1 MPTELRKC
9 DVKNAP
15 KCLSVLAGPRQSCQ
29 DEPMPPTQERD
40 YERLATIAR
49 RRRAELGLAL
59 NDVNA
64 KAGGLS
70 NRTWQRVEKGLEIRE
85 TNYVKI
91 DGLLK
96 WAPGSCLRVLDGG
109 DPIPVSDMADAD
121 AASVQKSPVPQ
132 EVIDEQALETIQLAL
147 IATAKGTTAEEIR
160 RMSER
165 AVRDLRER
173 GLI

>member
-1 MPTELRKC
+1 MPRA
-9 DVKNAP
+9 D
-15 KCLSVLAGPRQSCQ
+15 
-29 DEPMPPTQERD
+29 ERD

-59 NDVNA
+59 NDMNA

-96 WAPGSCLRVLDGG
+96 WAPGSCIAVLEGG
-109 DPIPVSDMADAD
+109 TPTPAVGMTD
-121 AASVQKSPVPQ
+121 AAAPDVQKSPVPK
-132 EVIDEQALETIQLAL
+132 ELIDEEVRNTVQLAL

-160 RMSER
+160 RMSEKV
-165 AVRDLRER
+165 VRDLRER

>member
-1 MPTELRKC
+1 MPSAE
-9 DVKNAP
+9 D
-15 KCLSVLAGPRQSCQ
+15 
-29 DEPMPPTQERD
+29 RD
-40 YERLATIAR
+40 YAKLAKLAR

-91 DGLLK
+91 DGLLR
-96 WAPGSCLRVLDGG
+96 WAPGSCLAVLDGG
-109 DPIPVSDMADAD
+109 EPTPVDRIADSPD
-121 AASVQKSPVPQ
+121 VQKSPLPP
-132 EVIDEQALETIQLAL
+132 EVLDAEARDIVQLAL
-147 IATAKGTTAEEIR
+147 IATAKGTSAEEIR
-160 RMSER
+160 EMSER
-165 AVRDLRER
+165 VVRDLRER

>member
-1 MPTELRKC
+1 
-9 DVKNAP
+9 
-15 KCLSVLAGPRQSCQ
+15 
-29 DEPMPPTQERD
+29 MPPTHERD
-40 YERLATIAR
+40 YEGLARIAK

-91 DGLLK
+91 DGLLR

-109 DPIPVSDMADAD
+109 EPIPVSDLDEP
-121 AASVQKSPVPQ
+121 AAAGVQKSPMAQDVR
-132 EVIDEQALETIQLAL
+132 EEKVRATVQLAL

-160 RMSER
+160 EMSER
-165 AVRDLRER
+165 IARDLLEQ

>member
-1 MPTELRKC
+1 M
-9 DVKNAP
+9 AP
-15 KCLSVLAGPRQSCQ
+15 NQ
-29 DEPMPPTQERD
+29 DRD

-59 NDVNA
+59 NDKNA
-64 KAGGLS
+64 KDGGLS
-70 NRTWQRVEKGLEIRE
+70 NRTWQRVEKGLDIRD

-96 WAPGSCLRVLDGG
+96 WAPGSCLRILEGG
-109 DPIPVSDMADAD
+109 DPISVDDMTDP
-121 AASVQKSPVPQ
+121 AAAGNQKSPLPP
-132 EVIDEQALETIQLAL
+132 EVLDEEARDVVQLAL

-160 RMSER
+160 EMSER
-165 AVRDLRER
+165 VVRDLRER

>member
-1 MPTELRKC
+1 MTDGAPT
-9 DVKNAP
+9 
-15 KCLSVLAGPRQSCQ
+15 
-29 DEPMPPTQERD
+29 RD
-40 YERLATIAR
+40 YQRLATLTR

-59 NDVNA
+59 NDANA

-91 DGLLK
+91 DSLLQ
-96 WAPGSCLRVLDGG
+96 WAPGSCLQILEGG
-109 DPIPVSDMADAD
+109 EPVAAD
-121 AASVQKSPVPQ
+121 AAPAVQVSSVPP
-132 EVIDEQALETIQLAL
+132 EVLETQARDAVQLAL

-160 RMSER
+160 EMSER
-165 AVRDLRER
+165 VVRELRER

>member
-1 MPTELRKC
+1 MPSA
-9 DVKNAP
+9 D
-15 KCLSVLAGPRQSCQ
+15 
-29 DEPMPPTQERD
+29 ERD
-40 YERLATIAR
+40 YERLATLAR

-85 TNYVKI
+85 TNYVKV

-96 WAPGSCLRVLDGG
+96 WAPGSCLTVLDGG
-109 DPIPVSDMADAD
+109 EPTPVEEMKDPDA
-121 AASVQKSPVPQ
+121 SGVQKSALPQ
-132 EVIDEQALETIQLAL
+132 DVIDKQAIETIQLAL
-147 IATAKGTTAEEIR
+147 IATAKGTSAEEIR
-160 RMSER
+160 KMSER
-165 AVRDLRER
+165 ALRDLKER

>member
-1 MPTELRKC
+1 MPRA
-9 DVKNAP
+9 D
-15 KCLSVLAGPRQSCQ
+15 
-29 DEPMPPTQERD
+29 ERD

-59 NDVNA
+59 NDANA

-96 WAPGSCLRVLDGG
+96 WAPGSCIAVLEGG
-109 DPIPVSDMADAD
+109 TPTPALDMTD
-121 AASVQKSPVPQ
+121 AAAPDVQKSPFPK
-132 EVIDEQALETIQLAL
+132 EVIDEEVRNTVQLAL

-160 RMSER
+160 RMSEQV
-165 AVRDLRER
+165 VRDLRER

>member
-1 MPTELRKC
+1 MPSA
-9 DVKNAP
+9 D
-15 KCLSVLAGPRQSCQ
+15 
-29 DEPMPPTQERD
+29 ERD
-40 YERLATIAR
+40 YERLATLAR

-85 TNYVKI
+85 TNYVKV

-96 WAPGSCLRVLDGG
+96 WAPGSCLNVLDGG
-109 DPIPVSDMADAD
+109 EPTPVEEMKDP
-121 AASVQKSPVPQ
+121 AAAGVQKSALPQ
-132 EVIDEQALETIQLAL
+132 DVIDKQAIETIQLAL
-147 IATAKGTTAEEIR
+147 IATAKGTSAEEIR
-160 RMSER
+160 EMSER
-165 AVRDLRER
+165 AVRDLKER

>member
-1 MPTELRKC
+1 
-9 DVKNAP
+9 
-15 KCLSVLAGPRQSCQ
+15 
-29 DEPMPPTQERD
+29 MPPADERD
-40 YERLATIAR
+40 YERLATLAR

-85 TNYVKI
+85 TNYVKV

-96 WAPGSCLRVLDGG
+96 WAPGSCLNVLDGG
-109 DPIPVSDMADAD
+109 DPTPVEEMKEP
-121 AASVQKSPVPQ
+121 AASDVQKSALPQ
-132 EVIDEQALETIQLAL
+132 DVIDRQAIETIQLAL
-147 IATAKGTTAEEIR
+147 IATAKGTSAEEIR
-160 RMSER
+160 EMSER
-165 AVRDLRER
+165 AVRDLKER

>member
-1 MPTELRKC
+1 MPSADNRNY
-9 DVKNAP
+9 D
-15 KCLSVLAGPRQSCQ
+15 
-29 DEPMPPTQERD
+29 
-40 YERLATIAR
+40 RLATLAR

-91 DGLLK
+91 DGLLQ
-96 WAPGSCLRVLDGG
+96 WAPGSCLRILDGG
-109 DPIPVSDMADAD
+109 DPVLAEEMKDP
-121 AASVQKSPVPQ
+121 AATGVQKSPMPR
-132 EVIDEQALETIQLAL
+132 EVTDEEARDVVQLAL
-147 IATAKGTTAEEIR
+147 LATTKGTTAEEIR
-160 RMSER
+160 EMSER
-165 AVRDLRER
+165 VVRDLRER